1 MADSV
6 LPYYDTYDVRVT
18 LASVKLVTDALSYEV
33 SWYMLENASLISDRL
48 LSLYPPCCAV
58 YWRSCSSA
66 CASMKWSCKDFQF
79 LFYMSLKKLQYYMH
93 CPVLMMSLYA
103 MRTSCVSVNVSP
115 AVTTQSAHSFRRPVR
130 ILSSSYGLYVYP
142 RQFSLVALYME

>member
-48 LSLYPPCCAV
+48 LSL
-58 YWRSCSSA
+58 
-66 CASMKWSCKDFQF
+66 
-79 LFYMSLKKLQYYMH
+79 
-93 CPVLMMSLYA
+93 
-103 MRTSCVSVNVSP
+103 
-115 AVTTQSAHSFRRPVR
+115 
-130 ILSSSYGLYVYP
+130 
-142 RQFSLVALYME
+142 